1 MRVLAEVLRSLFDDW
16 QKRAN
21 WIRGPLGYV
30 LLPRAMLEIG
40 KALYPNEWIG
50 TQPTTPVFL
59 PLPHGK
65 GRIPEERDD
74 NWVTQVDV
82 IGCGA
87 SQQRDLLAPVKA
99 GGPALQT
106 VSSVA
111 VRGDC

>member
-1 MRVLAEVLRSLFDDW
+1 MFDDW

-65 GRIPEERDD
+65 G
-74 NWVTQVDV
+74 
-82 IGCGA
+82 A